1 MKYMKWLAIVLITL
15 VVFDAEARVGGGQ
28 GFSTGGGGGGFSGG
42 GGGDGDGLG
51 VIIYLIIRLC
61 IEYPQIGFPLLAALL
76 IFVAVRFWWSNRDQ
90 ARQVHRLRSSL
101 GRADKAPQRSA
112 PTGRSRPKQALAERD
127 TGFSE
132 PVLFEFVQLVHR
144 RSLDAHGTGTWDAL
158 LPFVSESGR
167 DAISRI
173 YKRISGFSDVVHA
186 GVRMGGVKK
195 SHGRQQLS
203 ITLLGSRVETRD
215 GRQQPTYFEEIWSFE
230 RDASATSLPP
240 DETMRLGCPSC
251 GSAVE
256 TDSAGACVYCH
267 TPITAGQLQWQATAV
282 RIDVSRAIKPPQ
294 VSRFGGGDEPGAL
307 VASLVDPAL
316 ATRYRS
322 FVGRHPDFSQQAF
335 LDRSK
340 GIFTELQGAW
350 SAGDWS
356 KARPFVT
363 DPLYNTL
370 RFQMESYE
378 KHNLHN
384 RVADLNIE
392 RMDVVKVSQDAWYE
406 SITVR
411 VWASARDWT
420 ERDDGTV
427 VGGNDRIR
435 RRFSEYWT
443 FLRAQG
449 NGGSSHDVSSCPSC
463 GAVLDR
469 INAAGI
475 CGYCESRIVSG
486 KFDWVL
492 SRIDQPE
499 VYQG

>member
-1 MKYMKWLAIVLITL
+1 MKYMKWFAVILIAL
-15 VVFDAEARVGGGQ
+15 VVFDADARVGGGQ
-28 GFSTGGGGGGFSGG
+28 GFSTGGGGGTFSGG

-76 IFVAVRFWWSNRDQ
+76 IFVAVRFWWNNRDQ

-101 GRADKAPQRSA
+101 RRADNAPQRSA
-112 PTGRSRPKQALAERD
+112 TTGRSRAEQDLLERD

-132 PVLFEFVQLVHR
+132 PVLFEFVQLIHR
-144 RSLDAHGTGTWDAL
+144 RALNAHSTGSWDAL
-158 LPFVSESGR
+158 APFVSESGR
-167 DAISRI
+167 NAVAKA
-173 YKRISGFSDVVHA
+173 YKRVASFSDVVHA
-186 GVRMGGVKK
+186 GVRLGSVRQSG
-195 SHGRQQLS
+195 GRQHLAV
-203 ITLLGSRVETRD
+203 TLLGSRIETRD
-215 GRQQPTYFEEIWSFE
+215 GRDQPTYFEELWSFE
-230 RDASATSLPP
+230 RDATATSLAP
-240 DETMRLGCPSC
+240 EQTMRLGCPSC
-251 GSAVE
+251 GSAIE

-267 TPITAGQLQWQATAV
+267 TPITAGQLQWQATGV
-282 RIDVSRAIKPPQ
+282 RIDVSRAIVPPR

-307 VASLVDPAL
+307 VPSVVDPAL
-316 ATRYRS
+316 GTRYRA
-322 FVGRHPDFSQQAF
+322 FTGRHADFNQQAF

-340 GIFTELQGAW
+340 GIFTELQAAW

-370 RFQMESYE
+370 RFQVESYE
-378 KHNLHN
+378 KNGLHN
-384 RVADLNIE
+384 RIADLDIE
-392 RMDVVKVSQDAWYE
+392 RTDVVKVSQDAWYDA
-406 SITVR
+406 ITVR

-449 NGGSSHDVSSCPSC
+449 SGSSAHDVSSCPSC
-463 GAVLDR
+463 GAALDR

-486 KFDWVL
+486 RFDWVL